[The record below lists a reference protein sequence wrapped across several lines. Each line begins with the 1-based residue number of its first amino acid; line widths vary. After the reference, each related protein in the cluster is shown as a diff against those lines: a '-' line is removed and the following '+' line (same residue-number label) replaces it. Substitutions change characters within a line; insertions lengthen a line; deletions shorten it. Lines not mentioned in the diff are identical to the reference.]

1 MLVVDAS
8 VVVKWYCKEED
19 TDKALHIRD
28 EYISGIIKISL
39 PDLVILE
46 LANTIR
52 YKKNS
57 TAEDVEDVLN
67 NFVKLRFDIIV
78 PTIELTKKANRL
90 SFKHNIT
97 VYDAIYLALAEELGY
112 DFITADEKMYRK
124 IQDLSF
130 VRLLNKVEI

>member
-1 MLVVDAS
+1 M
-8 VVVKWYCKEED
+8 
-19 TDKALHIRD
+19 
-28 EYISGIIKISL
+28 
-39 PDLVILE
+39 ILE

-67 NFVKLRFDIIV
+67 NFVRLGLDVIV
-78 PTIELTKKANRL
+78 PTIELTKNANRL

-97 VYDAIYLALAEELGY
+97 IYDSLYLALAEELGY

-124 IQDLSF
+124 IQDISF
-130 VRLLNKVEI
+130 VRLLNEVEI